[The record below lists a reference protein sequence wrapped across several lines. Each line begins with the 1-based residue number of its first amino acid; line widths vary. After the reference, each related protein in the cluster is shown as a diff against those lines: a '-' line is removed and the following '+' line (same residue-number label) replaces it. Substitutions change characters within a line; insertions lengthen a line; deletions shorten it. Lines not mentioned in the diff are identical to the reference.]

1 MAQNISSFE
10 RVLRVILGIYA
21 MLLGFLFISGVVG
34 TIVGILGIV
43 SFLTGA
49 TGFCGLYTL
58 LGREG
63 PEPEETTLVPT
74 EPAVDEEE
82 V

>member
-1 MAQNISSFE
+1 
-10 RVLRVILGIYA
+10 
-21 MLLGFLFISGVVG
+21 
-34 TIVGILGIV
+34 VGILGIV